1 MTSKRA
7 LWTSLWGV
15 QVCDELGLFDALGI
29 DPVAMRNFAVRVEGS
44 YLDCPYHNKRHAAA
58 VTLVL
63 FQIVLHSG
71 IMAGPDQCLIGR
83 VPLKLYILAAVIAAG
98 VHDVRHPGIGSDFR
112 VRTVSAPH
120 SSPTTTIP
128 RLFPSWKDHCSHM
141 CNSWKHPVRVL
152 SGRSEAA
159 PSLTWSG

>member
-1 MTSKRA
+1 M
-7 LWTSLWGV
+7 
-15 QVCDELGLFDALGI
+15 QVCDELGLFDALGV
-29 DPVAMRNFAVRVEGS
+29 DPVAMRDFAVRVEDS

-71 IMAGPDQCLIGR
+71 IMAGADHRPTGPA
-83 VPLKLYILAAVIAAG
+83 PLKLYILAAVIAAS
-98 VHDVRHPGIGSDFR
+98 VHDVRHPGVGSDFR

-128 RLFPSWKDHCSHM
+128 RDCCQLQWITAHARAQAGSIFCLCCPVAMRVRLALPGLF
-141 CNSWKHPVRVL
+141 L
-152 SGRSEAA
+152 A
-159 PSLTWSG
+159 

>member
-1 MTSKRA
+1 M
-7 LWTSLWGV
+7 

-29 DPVAMRNFAVRVEGS
+29 DPVAMRDFAVRVEGS
-44 YLDCPYHNKRHAAA
+44 YLECPYHNKRHAAA

-71 IMAGPDQCLIGR
+71 IMAGADHRLIGPA
-83 VPLKLYILAAVIAAG
+83 PLKLYILAAVIAAS
-98 VHDVRHPGIGSDFR
+98 VHDVRHPGVGSDFR

-128 RLFPSWKDHCSHM
+128 RDCLQLQSITAHTRAQAGSTVCL
-141 CNSWKHPVRVL
+141 CGQVAVRL
-152 SGRSEAA
+152 CLALLGLGRE
-159 PSLTWSG
+159 SLA